1 MKLAE
6 ASFEEISTSVEMGDP
21 HDIESGYEQLCGL
34 LKKLDLSIEKAKDQ
48 MLETEQTLSQILE
61 WSNGEKTKL
70 KKFRDLKSKLKE
82 SLAKIQVDRDEQS
95 LKKEIEKQRAINE
108 ENERARR
115 REKEEM
121 EELEVGNR
129 ERSQERIA
137 GEHFASNCYSECE
150 TSKVYNYSIHRRLQR
165 LDMVLES
172 IFGRSR
178 WVEHIR
184 N

>member
-21 HDIESGYEQLCGL
+21 DDIESGYEQLCGL
-34 LKKLDLSIEKAKDQ
+34 LKKLDLSIEKEKDQ

-70 KKFRDLKSKLKE
+70 KKFRDMKAKLKE

-121 EELEVGNR
+121 EELEVRRIQR
-129 ERSQERIA
+129 EEEWLLSLPCI
-137 GEHFASNCYSECE
+137 Y
-150 TSKVYNYSIHRRLQR
+150 
-165 LDMVLES
+165 
-172 IFGRSR
+172 
-178 WVEHIR
+178 
-184 N
+184 